1 MSIGSAMN
9 TAIQGLNTAQRAV
22 DISSQNIA
30 NANTP
35 GYSRQ
40 RVELASIAAGTA
52 PNVYTGGNDTFIGG
66 VQITGVIRIHDAFLE
81 QARVN
86 AGATSAALTA
96 QASALA
102 GVEGLLNE
110 PGENGLQSV
119 LDDFYSSWHNLAQNP
134 GDAQKTAAAGTVV
147 IQNAQ
152 LVVNQLKFVSTGAS
166 DEWDNQRQQLQSAVA
181 DVNQATKDLAI
192 VNQRIL
198 EGKVADRPVNELMDT
213 RDTLVRQIGELT
225 GARAVES
232 ADGTVNVL
240 VNGNTLVSGSYAET
254 LTVQGA
260 TAIGG
265 AATDPPRITLGG
277 NTVPISNG
285 KMAGL
290 LAATGTDLVDYNNQI
305 NGIANALRDS
315 VNELHTQGYTLSG
328 AQGADFFSGEGAS
341 GLQVAVAGGNELAV
355 ASEPN
360 TVDGSNALRIADLAL
375 DANSAAVLG
384 ANGPGPSVR
393 LRSLAGD
400 VGTKLE
406 GLNKAVAVQTTV
418 LNAAEQ
424 AVESDSGV
432 SIDEELTNLLQY
444 QRAYQASARVISA
457 VDEMTD
463 TLVNRTAV

>member
-40 RVELASIAAGTA
+40 RVELASVGATSA
-52 PNVYTGGNDTFIGG
+52 PSVYTSGNKTFIGG
-66 VQITGVIRIHDAFLE
+66 VQITGVIRVHDAFLE

-96 QASALA
+96 QADALA

-119 LDDFYSSWHNLAQNP
+119 LDGFYASWHDLAQNP
-134 GDAQKTAAAGTVV
+134 GEAQKTAAAGTVV

-152 LVVNQLKFVSTGAS
+152 LVVNQLKFVSTGTS
-166 DEWDNQRQQLQSAVA
+166 DEWNNQHQQLQSAVA
-181 DVNQATKDLAI
+181 DVNQAAKDLAI

-232 ADGTVNVL
+232 SDGTVNVL

-254 LTVQGA
+254 LVVQGA
-260 TAIGG
+260 TSLGG
-265 AATDPPRITLGG
+265 AATDPPRVTLGA

-290 LAATGTDLVDYNNQI
+290 LAATGTDLVNYNKAVD
-305 NGIANALRDS
+305 GIANALRDS
-315 VNELHTQGYTLSG
+315 VNALHTDGYTLKG
-328 AQGADFFSGEGAS
+328 DQGGNFFTGSGAS
-341 GLQVAVAGGNELAV
+341 GLQVAVTNGDELAV
-355 ASEPN
+355 AGEPN
-360 TVDGSNALRIADLAL
+360 TVDGSNALRIADLAI

-384 ANGPGPSVR
+384 PNGPGASVR
-393 LRSLAGD
+393 LRGLAGD
-400 VGTKLE
+400 VGTQLE

-444 QRAYQASARVISA
+444 QRAYQASARVIST
-457 VDEMTD
+457 VDEMLD